1 MEITEELIHQIAN
14 KPLDY
19 IHVSLMD
26 VNSVTR
32 EGKYKGEN
40 RLELIHQWI
49 NGRMPLIG
57 IGSVFTAE
65 DALNA
70 VENIGVEFVALGVKF
85 YLIMILLLKLK
96 KVEKTKL

>member
-1 MEITEELIHQIAN
+1 MLTQLRE
-14 KPLDY
+14 K
-19 IHVSLMD
+19 VKVRKSLG
-26 VNSVTR
+26 T
-32 EGKYKGEN
+32 
-40 RLELIHQWI
+40 IHQWI

-70 VENIGVEFVALGVKF
+70 VENIGVEFVALGREI

-96 KVEKTKL
+96 KVEKMKL